1 MTAPIS
7 YNMAGAVS
15 ASGMSRSALDRAI
28 RAGKLKA
35 KRTSEDE
42 ETGKGVGSF
51 VIKAADLEAFID
63 SLVDA
68 G

>member
-1 MTAPIS
+1 MTAPLS
-7 YNMAGAVS
+7 YNMAGAVA
-15 ASGMSRSALDRAI
+15 ASGLSRSTLDRAI

-42 ETGKGVGSF
+42 DGKGTGSF
-51 VIKAADLEAFID
+51 VIKATDLEAFID

-68 G
+68 